1 MKSLSRGMILFS
13 AFVLASPTLMFGRGE
28 SAKMYRYIQSA
39 VPKSVGHTRDMG
51 ARAGGKI
58 YPMTATPDRAKSGSD
73 RRLSPPFSAFGK

>member
-1 MKSLSRGMILFS
+1 MKSLSRGTILFS

-28 SAKMYRYIQSA
+28 PGKTYRYIKTA

-58 YPMTATPDRAKSGSD
+58 YPTTATPDRGSD